1 MRASDPA
8 ALATDAIAA
17 HAAASP
23 ERIALIDDR
32 ASVTYGALVRRARS
46 FAARLGG
53 GPLVIVADKS
63 IDVVTAMLGAWL
75 AGVVTVPL
83 DPSLP
88 PARLRLLL
96 GRIAPGDAVV
106 RPELRALVADAAP
119 GVVCVAADAELTATL
134 AEDDDAA
141 PRRGPEPERDAYCL
155 FTSGSTGAPKG
166 VRISHANVAA
176 FFRDIVAYYP
186 VEAGARCLNTAPLFF
201 DVSLLE
207 IFFPLAQ
214 GATVRLYTAPFYLPA
229 RLLALIDE
237 HEVAYLC
244 AVAPLPRRMIE
255 PAAAPER
262 RSQAGCGVD
271 LTVRPVGRG
280 VPTSAWHFAASL
292 SFEARQRSM
301 IFEHNFGG
309 TCNVLDL
316 AVTLGVRRFIHVH
329 HVVFGGGGERDGEA
343 RDQVSHVLGEIDPSL
358 VHLASMP
365 FRSPVALHR
374 YALLLR
380 EFFAESASGPPPS
393 ITAPTLVMT
402 GAADEVAHPAA
413 AAAIG
418 AAIPHASSLVLP
430 DGDHYSMYFDP
441 SIAQTIHDFIAAA
454 LERGGPAEITARS
467 AAS

>member
-1 MRASDPA
+1 MPETHVQDSSTLLFVTGATGFLGSHFIYHALKAGARVEALVRADSDAHARERIGA
-8 ALATDAIAA
+8 ALA
-17 HAAASP
+17 AAA
-23 ERIALIDDR
+23 A
-32 ASVTYGALVRRARS
+32 
-46 FAARLGG
+46 
-53 GPLVIVADKS
+53 
-63 IDVVTAMLGAWL
+63 
-75 AGVVTVPL
+75 
-83 DPSLP
+83 
-88 PARLRLLL
+88 
-96 GRIAPGDAVV
+96 
-106 RPELRALVADAAP
+106 
-119 GVVCVAADAELTATL
+119 
-134 AEDDDAA
+134 
-141 PRRGPEPERDAYCL
+141 AYCE
-155 FTSGSTGAPKG
+155 
-166 VRISHANVAA
+166 A
-176 FFRDIVAYYP
+176 FDLEQALARVEVLRGDI
-186 VEAGARCLNTAPLFF
+186 C
-201 DVSLLE
+201 
-207 IFFPLAQ
+207 
-214 GATVRLYTAPFYLPA
+214 
-229 RLLALIDE
+229 
-237 HEVAYLC
+237 
-244 AVAPLPRRMIE
+244 
-255 PAAAPER
+255 
-262 RSQAGCGVD
+262 QAGCGVD

-329 HVVFGGGGERDGEA
+329 RVVFGGGGERDGEA

-393 ITAPTLVMT
+393 NTAPTLVMP